1 MTKKELD
8 NLKERADLNNVQER
22 SGVTIGKMQGAK
34 MNKYRLQKENNH
46 LRITEDSR
54 IFIEAENI
62 DEVKKYLKDNKME
75 FIRYSILSDTIYYKA
90 I

>member
-1 MTKKELD
+1 MNKDKD
-8 NLKERADLNNVQER
+8 NNTNSFKSISTLK
-22 SGVTIGKMQGAK
+22 GAE

>member
-1 MTKKELD
+1 
-8 NLKERADLNNVQER
+8 
-22 SGVTIGKMQGAK
+22 

-62 DEVKKYLKDNKME
+62 DEVKKYLKDNKMD
-75 FIRYSILSDTIYYKA
+75 FIRYSGFSDTIYYKA
-90 I
+90 V

>member
-1 MTKKELD
+1 MATRHKGE
-8 NLKERADLNNVQER
+8 N
-22 SGVTIGKMQGAK
+22 

-62 DEVKKYLKDNKME
+62 DGVKKYLKDNKME
-75 FIRYSILSDTIYYKA
+75 FIRYSSFSDTIYYKA